1 MKNKALIGALGFHLL
16 DISAQSTTEIKETF
30 TIEPVE
36 SFDITTR
43 YTSDP
48 LEYKSGRDKRRERR
62 KTERKRNR
70 FRKY

>member
-1 MKNKALIGALGFHLL
+1 MKNKALIGGLAFHHS
-16 DISAQSTTEIKETF
+16 DISAQSATEIKETF

-36 SFDITTR
+36 RFDITAR
-43 YTSDP
+43 YTNDP

-70 FRKY
+70 F